1 MATTRRV
8 RRTMLAA
15 VAALAMGVGMAQTA
29 TSSQPGDGRDAAA
42 EVAAAAPVKARLT
55 GHPKE
60 VTPSGKAQAKHP
72 RPVPPPRLTATKREL
87 DAAARQA
94 PGAKRPRIGNRK
106 GQAPLLAPPG
116 KSFSYEGATQNTGL
130 YPPDTHGA
138 VGKVNFVE
146 VTNGEGVSVF
156 TKTTGTLQKQTS
168 FASFFNYTDQT
179 IFDPRVA
186 YDKTWNRWVV
196 TAEAFPEAGGA
207 QYYFVAVSKTSDPKG
222 SYVITQINVSGLGGF
237 FDYPQLGLDQDAVLT
252 TANIFSDEDAYL
264 GSVAF
269 GIGKAQLYNGLDFD
283 APAFDLGTPGTVAP
297 PIVEDNNTNSFFVA
311 ASPADNTHLKLFKG
325 SNLGRSA
332 ATIVTAPDVTV
343 SAFSAP
349 APASQPG
356 TDQTLDALDARFQN
370 NSTQIGNQ
378 LLNVHS
384 TGSVQSTPTWYQI
397 NTGTSALTAG
407 GIFYETATSD
417 DFNPS
422 IVGSTVN
429 GTNANPIGQFFV
441 TWSATD
447 IGGMNTTP
455 HQVRVKGS
463 GRLATDPVSF
473 AGGSTFGPT
482 ASTFYNPDADP
493 VGRWGDYSAV
503 AIDPSPATNCPVG
516 NRAYL
521 VNERQN
527 SQTQWSSRWGRLG
540 FC

>member
-1 MATTRRV
+1 
-8 RRTMLAA
+8 MLAA
-15 VAALAMGVGMAQTA
+15 VTALAMGVGMAQTA
-29 TSSQPGDGRDAAA
+29 TSSQPGGGGEAAA
-42 EVAAAAPVKARLT
+42 GTAAAPVKTWLTARA
-55 GHPKE
+55 PKE
-60 VTPSGKAQAKHP
+60 STPSGTAQTEHP
-72 RPVPPPRLTATKREL
+72 RPVPPPRLTATQREL
-87 DAAARQA
+87 DAAARLA
-94 PGAKRPRIGNRK
+94 PGRKRPGIGNRQ

-146 VTNGEGVSVF
+146 VTNGEGVSVY
-156 TKTTGTLQKQTS
+156 TKTTGSLQKQTS
-168 FASFFNYTDQT
+168 FASFFGYTDQT
-179 IFDPRVA
+179 IFDPRVV

-196 TAEAFPEAGGA
+196 TAEAFQEGSGA

-222 SYVITQINVSGLGGF
+222 AYYVYKLNVASFGGF
-237 FDYPQLGLDQDAVLT
+237 FDYPQLGLDQDAVLVT
-252 TANIFSDEDAYL
+252 GNLFSDEEGYVE
-264 GSVAF
+264 SVAF
-269 GIGKAQLYNGLDFD
+269 GIGKAQLYNGLGFSI
-283 APAFDLGTPGTVAP
+283 PVFGLGTPGTVAP
-297 PIVEDNNTNSFFVA
+297 PVVEDDNTNSFFVA
-311 ASPADNTHLKLFKG
+311 ASPADATHLKLFRG
-325 SNLGRSA
+325 SDLGRSA
-332 ATIVTAPDVTV
+332 ASIVSAPDVTV
-343 SAFSAP
+343 NAFSAP
-349 APASQPG
+349 APAAQPG

-384 TGSVQSTPTWYQI
+384 TGSTQSTPTWYQI
-397 NTGTSALTAG
+397 NTSTSAVTTG
-407 GIFYETATSD
+407 GIFYETGTSH

-422 IVGSTVN
+422 IVGSAVN
-429 GTNANPIGQFFV
+429 GTADNPIGQFFV

-447 IGGMNTTP
+447 PGGASTTP

-463 GRLATDPVSF
+463 GRLATDPANF

-482 ASTFYNPDADP
+482 ASTFYNPDDDP

-503 AIDPSPATNCPVG
+503 TIDPSPATGCPVG
-516 NRAYL
+516 NRAYI